1 MDRRLDQ
8 LAVVVLGLI
17 LVALILVPV
26 WYLFFSVL
34 LFEDGSLP

>member
-1 MDRRLDQ
+1 MDRRLNQ
-8 LAVVVLGLI
+8 LAAAALGLL
-17 LVALILVPV
+17 LVALILVPM